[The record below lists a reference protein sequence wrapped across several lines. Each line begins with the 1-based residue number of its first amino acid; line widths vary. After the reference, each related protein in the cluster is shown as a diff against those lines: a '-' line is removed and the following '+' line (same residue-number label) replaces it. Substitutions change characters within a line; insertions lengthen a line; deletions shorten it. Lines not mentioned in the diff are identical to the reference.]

1 MDTTG
6 LEPVAST
13 MSTWRSNQLSYASE
27 QVITIAQIFSDVQS
41 LELISQIFFEQM
53 LLSENST
60 EN

>member
-1 MDTTG
+1 
-6 LEPVAST
+6 
-13 MSTWRSNQLSYASE
+13 
-27 QVITIAQIFSDVQS
+27 VQS